1 MKVGVIGS
9 GAISGIYLKN
19 MIERFDN
26 LEVIAIAD
34 RRGVGAGEK
43 AKAYGIEAVTVEALL
58 SHPEVEMIV
67 NLTPVGTHYDLIKSA
82 LLAGKH
88 VYTEKTLTSDPVQA
102 KELLDLADEN
112 GLYLGSA
119 PDTFMGSAL
128 QSARQA
134 IDDGIIGEVNS
145 FAISVNR
152 SNSFLISLFPFLK
165 QPGAGV
171 LFDYAVYHMTA
182 LVSLFGPVA
191 KVGAI
196 VRAPYKTH
204 ININPKSSEYGETMQ
219 TPNESQVSA
228 IVQLHNGMTG
238 TLHLNTESNR
248 DEETFFA
255 VYGTKGIL
263 YLTDPNLFGGSV
275 QFIPDQSVLDISV
288 EPVNLWQFTPFSD
301 NSRGLGPS
309 EMAEAIIEG
318 RPNRAS
324 KEMAYHVLE
333 VLDAILKCGEKGAF
347 QTIESTFTRPLPL
360 EGKRVPITNI
370 GHISVR
376 MANESQMLKFYSEV
390 LEMKP
395 LFELSL
401 KEIHPAIADE
411 ENRPC
416 LAYFKL
422 ANHQYLELLYNNG
435 ASYETVNDRREHYG
449 YMKVNFEVEDIE
461 AFKSHLIAKGVTLV
475 EDIHVV
481 VDGSKELTILD
492 PDGNEI
498 QFTEYAK
505 GAHAK
510 IKLSAKK
517 AHESCSKVSHTTQVA
532 FQVKD
537 PVNMLNFYVKGLGL
551 NKALTLTYNDLYLD
565 LENKLKLANIDTKNE
580 LASQIEPIQAE
591 MKAIER
597 LRDRAWID
605 FIEIAPHQYL
615 ELFHSPNEVKKAPKD
630 VERCYGYNHLCLEV
644 DDIEAAYK
652 AVIYNGIKP
661 DTEITLGAE
670 GVYQFWLTDPD
681 GNRVELMAY
690 TEKAMQLS

>member
-1 MKVGVIGS
+1 MKVGIIGS

-34 RRGVGAGEK
+34 RGGVGSAEK
-43 AKAYGIEAVTVEALL
+43 AKIYGIEAMTIEALL

-67 NLTPVGTHYDLIKSA
+67 NLTPVGAHYDLIKSA

-88 VYTEKTLTSDPVQA
+88 VYTEKTLTSDPLQA
-102 KELLDLADEN
+102 KELLELADEK

-134 IDDGIIGEVNS
+134 IDDGLVGEVNS

-182 LVSLFGPVA
+182 LVSLFGPVS

-196 VRAPYKTH
+196 VRAPYQTH

-228 IVQLHNGMTG
+228 IIQLRNGITG
-238 TLHLNTESNR
+238 TLHLNAESNR

-263 YLTDPNLFGGSV
+263 YLTDPNLFGGNV
-275 QFIPDQSVLDISV
+275 QFVPDQSVLDVPV
-288 EPVNLWQFTPFSD
+288 EPITLWQFTPYSD

-309 EMAEAIIEG
+309 EMADAIKEG
-318 RPNRAS
+318 RTNRAS

-333 VLDAILKCGEKGAF
+333 VLDAILKCGENGAF
-347 QTIESTFTRPLPL
+347 QTVDSTFTRPLPL
-360 EGKRVPITNI
+360 EGKTVPITNI
-370 GHISVR
+370 GHISLR
-376 MANESQMLKFYSEV
+376 MANETEMLKFYSEV
-390 LEMKP
+390 LDMKP

-401 KEIHPAIADE
+401 KEIDPNASED

-422 ANHQYLELLYNNG
+422 ADHQYLELLYPNG
-435 ASYETVNDRREHYG
+435 ATYETIDNRREHYG

-461 AFKSHLIAKGVTLV
+461 KFKAHLMAKGVALV
-475 EDIHVV
+475 EDVHVV
-481 VDGSKELTILD
+481 VDGSKELTLLD

-505 GAHAK
+505 GEYAK

-517 AHESCSKVSHTTQVA
+517 THESCSQVTHTTQVA

-537 PVNMLNFYVKGLGL
+537 SVNMLNFYVKGLGL

-565 LENKLKLANIDTKNE
+565 LENKTE
-580 LASQIEPIQAE
+580 LESKMELIRAE
-591 MKAIER
+591 MKSIER

-615 ELFHSPNEVKKAPKD
+615 ELFHSPNEVKKAPLN
-630 VERCYGYNHLCLEV
+630 VETSFGYNHLCLEV
-644 DDIEAAYK
+644 DDIKAAYK

-670 GVYQFWLTDPD
+670 GAYQFWLTDPD
-681 GNRVELMAY
+681 GNRVELMSY
-690 TEKAMQLS
+690 TEKALQLL